1 MRVMNAIKVKDDRHY
16 QSLLTNPLYMIQE
29 KLKGIRGTINTST
42 NEKFKFITRGGH
54 DKSYQIPHITKSSYS
69 KVIHDCIFDG
79 ELYCEGMEDEILSGY
94 VNRNERSPELIDAKF
109 YIFDILKWGDFILIN
124 RTLQQR
130 LTILESIKEYANL
143 GKMEI
148 IPWEGGTIQTKIKF
162 IEALHDKGSEGVM
175 FKNLNS
181 PYSIK
186 ETGSNRPANTWYK
199 QKFGTDTYDVIILGF
214 TDAKEGKYY
223 GQIGAVVYGQY
234 KDGKLIEIGQCSGM
248 SDLVRND
255 MTMYPSAYLGSIME
269 VEATE
274 RNPVSGALIEP
285 RYKCIR
291 RDKTPEECQWI

>member
-16 QSLLTNPLYMIQE
+16 QSLLNNPLYIIQE
-29 KLKGIRGTINTST
+29 KLKGIRGTIDTSK
-42 NEKFKFITRGGH
+42 NEEFKFITRGGH

-69 KVIHDCIFDG
+69 KVILNCIFDG
-79 ELYCEGMEDEILSGY
+79 ELYCEGMEDEVLAGY
-94 VNRNERSPELIDAKF
+94 VNRNEQSPELVDAKF
-109 YIFDILKWGDFILIN
+109 YIFDILKWGDFYLIN
-124 RTLQQR
+124 KPLQQR

-148 IPWEGGTIQTKIKF
+148 IPWENGTIFAKIKF
-162 IEALHDKGSEGVM
+162 IDTLYDKASEGVM

-181 PYSIK
+181 LYSTYEK
-186 ETGSNRPANTWYK
+186 GDNRPAHRWYK
-199 QKFGTDTYDVIILGF
+199 HKFSTDTYDVIILGF

-248 SDLVRND
+248 SDSVRLH
-255 MTMYPSAYLGSIME
+255 MTNNPDYYLGEVME

-274 RNPVSGALIEP
+274 RNEVSGALIEP
-285 RYKCIR
+285 RFKR
-291 RDKTPEECQWI
+291 LRDDKKQEECQWI